1 MTTLKAFLDRHPT
14 LATWLVLAVGMVI
27 LLLWAADGKGLTPG
41 QLAFLA
47 VSCVGLA
54 GACAWIISWE

>member
-1 MTTLKAFLDRHPT
+1 MTALRTFFGRHPL
-14 LATWLVLAVGMVI
+14 LATWLVLAVGMI
-27 LLLWAADGKGLTPG
+27 ALLLWAVNDNGLAPG
-41 QLAFLA
+41 QIAWLA